1 MSSVQSSQPAVWIA
15 SAAAAA
21 LDAQASAAYP
31 LETGGMLVGYR
42 NGSSYVVMRVIG
54 PGPQALH
61 SRTRFE
67 PDHDWQSAQLDLHYS
82 QSRGVHRYL
91 GDWHT
96 HPDSVGELSW
106 LDRRTLARIAA
117 GPRTG
122 EENPLMIVGGGKPR
136 SWSWLAHAF
145 VGRRLRLWP
154 ATTRA
159 ALWIFGEE
167 VLRQAA
173 KQGAGS
179 MH

>member
-1 MSSVQSSQPAVWIA
+1 MSSVQSSQPVVWIA

-54 PGPQALH
+54 PGAQALH

-67 PDHDWQSAQLDLHYS
+67 PDHDWQSAQLDIHYS
-82 QSRGVHRYL
+82 QSRGGHRYL

-96 HPDSVGELSW
+96 HPDGVGDLSW

-117 GPRTG
+117 GERTG
-122 EENPLMIVGGGKPR
+122 EEKPLMVVGGGTPGK
-136 SWSWLAHAF
+136 WAWLAHAYT
-145 VGRRLRLWP
+145 RRRVRLWAVTVR
-154 ATTRA
+154 ATVR
-159 ALWIFGEE
+159 IFDDE
-167 VLRQAA
+167 VHADTN
-173 KQGAGS
+173 S
-179 MH
+179 